1 MLEGKS
7 MPFNMAANTNHPN
20 FVVKS
25 KYHKISP
32 LNAFPLKFRV
42 YDNFYVVC
50 QILVQ
55 EAYQRAI
62 FLQPAGLATKQCCA
76 TSWRILSLVFRRH
89 YSAELQTAKQF
100 SQLQKNPLNLLT
112 VTSCHWK
119 VNRDNP
125 VLINRLWKRKKL
137 KKGERLTISANSL
150 RKMGQTGGKQIITI
164 LTNDVQ
170 QRSTF
175 RG

>member
-1 MLEGKS
+1 
-7 MPFNMAANTNHPN
+7 MPFNMAANTNHTN

-62 FLQPAGLATKQCCA
+62 FLQPAGLATKQTGLATKQCCA
-76 TSWRILSLVFRRH
+76 TS
-89 YSAELQTAKQF
+89 
-100 SQLQKNPLNLLT
+100 
-112 VTSCHWK
+112 
-119 VNRDNP
+119 
-125 VLINRLWKRKKL
+125 
-137 KKGERLTISANSL
+137 
-150 RKMGQTGGKQIITI
+150 
-164 LTNDVQ
+164 
-170 QRSTF
+170 
-175 RG
+175 